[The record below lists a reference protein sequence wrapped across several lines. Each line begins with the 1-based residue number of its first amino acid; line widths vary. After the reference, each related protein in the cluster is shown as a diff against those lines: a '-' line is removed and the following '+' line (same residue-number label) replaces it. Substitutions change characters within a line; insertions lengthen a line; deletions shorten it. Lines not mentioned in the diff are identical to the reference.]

1 MSQRV
6 NIQYSV
12 EIENLQETV
21 DYLYNKVLTR
31 MDRLNQNMTE
41 TTSFLDLELIEEI
54 DQIRLELAQID
65 TQLSDIDNIVKGYL
79 KFKMQDKGDILQ
91 ETLDELQVNPQ
102 PPEQDE

>member
-12 EIENLQETV
+12 EVDTLQETV
-21 DYLYNKVLTR
+21 DYLYDKVIKR
-31 MDRLNQNMTE
+31 VDRLNQSMVE
-41 TTSFLDLELIEEI
+41 TSSFLDIALIEEI
-54 DQIRLELAQID
+54 DQFRLELAQID

-79 KFKMQDKGDILQ
+79 KFKIQDKGDILQ
-91 ETLDELQVNPQ
+91 ETLDELQVNYQ

>member
-21 DYLYNKVLTR
+21 DYLYTKVLTR

-54 DQIRLELAQID
+54 DQIRLELAQVD

-91 ETLDELQVNPQ
+91 ETLDELQVNYQ